1 MLKIG
6 VLGVGHLGKIH
17 LGLLL
22 QLPELFEVVGFYD
35 ADQINASQVATKFNV
50 KSYDNIA
57 DLISAVDCLD
67 IVTPT
72 INHFLSASQALRNRK
87 HIFIEKPLS
96 ETMEEAKILVQ
107 LANEADVVVQ
117 VGHVER
123 FNPAFASCFRSY
135 DS

>member
-22 QLPELFEVVGFYD
+22 QLPDLFEVVGFYD

-57 DLISAVDCLD
+57 DLI
-67 IVTPT
+67 
-72 INHFLSASQALRNRK
+72 
-87 HIFIEKPLS
+87 
-96 ETMEEAKILVQ
+96 
-107 LANEADVVVQ
+107 
-117 VGHVER
+117 
-123 FNPAFASCFRSY
+123 
-135 DS
+135 